1 MSSLKSLEAL
11 GCYVN
16 AGHLDHYDG
25 RKHTRL
31 GDVTADGEVVFTD
44 AGRAYADELAASVAL
59 EVVPEDA
66 APAPTKRGARAKPA
80 PEPLDPD
87 LQALAED

>member
-1 MSSLKSLEAL
+1 MPSLKNLEAL

-25 RKHTRL
+25 LKHTRL
-31 GDVTADGEVVFTD
+31 GDVTADGDVVFTED
-44 AGRAYADELAASVAL
+44 GQAYADELAAGSS
-59 EVVPEDA
+59 
-66 APAPTKRGARAKPA
+66 KRRARAKPA
-80 PEPLDPD
+80 PENASLLDPLDPD